1 MQATIGVLKA
11 LSEAGKRPGEDLALV
26 VVDDLPWLQILRP
39 TVSAVSRDPGMIGR
53 VAAGLMVAQLA
64 GEKPSTATLPT
75 QYEPRESTV
84 KVVRR

>member
-1 MQATIGVLKA
+1 
-11 LSEAGKRPGEDLALV
+11 
-26 VVDDLPWLQILRP
+26 
-39 TVSAVSRDPGMIGR
+39 MIGR

-64 GEKPSTATLPT
+64 GEKASTATLPT